1 MTATQHMSAKDAVGP
16 DGPARMLSFDVEE
29 YFQVEAAARIG
40 RQDWPSF
47 EMRLPQSVDRILAM
61 LAEHGSTATFFV
73 LGWVARQEPQ
83 VVRRIA
89 EAGHEIASHGMDHR
103 MIHTLSRGELR
114 DDLTRSKRTLEDLAG
129 ARVIGYRAPTFSL
142 NHATAWA
149 IDALAES
156 GFEYDSS
163 VFPIHHDRYGVPDA
177 PARPHVAAGP
187 SGSRILEIPPLTI
200 RRLGVNWPVG
210 GGGYFRLLPRR
221 VTAWALSRAARD
233 GRAAMIYLHPW
244 EFDPG
249 QPVLD
254 MSAAA
259 RWRHRAN
266 LGATADKL
274 RSLLRRFRFTSV
286 AGCIDSLRAS
296 AGEVF
301 HYGLAPAAAAGSP
314 PPLLRE
320 KSNASGVR

>member
-210 GGGYFRLLPRR
+210 GGGYFRLLPQWM
-221 VTAWALSRAARD
+221 TARAIGAAARC
-233 GRAAMIYLHPW
+233 GNPAMIYLHPW
-244 EFDPG
+244 ELDPG

-254 MSAAA
+254 MPVLA
-259 RWRHRAN
+259 RWRHRVN
-266 LGATADKL
+266 LSRTEGKL
-274 RSLLRRFRFTSV
+274 RRLLERFRFSSV
-286 AGCIDSLRAS
+286 AECIDSIRDA
-296 AGEVF
+296 AKDTF
-301 HYGLAPAAAAGSP
+301 RYGRGFAAPPCSAPAS
-314 PPLLRE
+314 LRE
-320 KSNASGVR
+320 KSNVSGVL